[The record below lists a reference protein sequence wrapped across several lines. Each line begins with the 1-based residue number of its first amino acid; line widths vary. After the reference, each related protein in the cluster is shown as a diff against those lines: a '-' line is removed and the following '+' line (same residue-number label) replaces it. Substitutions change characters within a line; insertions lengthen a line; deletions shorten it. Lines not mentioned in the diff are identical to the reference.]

1 MCVCVW
7 SEYRLSVRPRKD
19 RFTKPLGS
27 SIVLTCQLEWSDGD
41 HQFHV
46 PVTSLQWLDQRLQSV
61 SEQPARSAILELNA
75 STSLA
80 ISGVKFGGIPP
91 DLRSDTSYLRSTTS
105 NNRSCT
111 SQLTSGIF
119 LLGSTT
125 VLSRI
130 NCNVVL
136 HSYFAICI
144 CPCLV

>member
-46 PVTSLQWLDQRLQSV
+46 PVTSLHWLDQRLQSV

-80 ISGVKFGGIPP
+80 I
-91 DLRSDTSYLRSTTS
+91 YTT
-105 NNRSCT
+105 
-111 SQLTSGIF
+111 LF
-119 LLGSTT
+119 HH
-125 VLSRI
+125 RI
-130 NCNVVL
+130 R
-136 HSYFAICI
+136 
-144 CPCLV
+144 